1 MKGQITLE
9 YMVLSLVVIALLSI
23 SITALINI
31 RDNSDKAMDIVF
43 FKSSAKD
50 LYNAIEEVC
59 VMGNKNSREI
69 YLKKEV
75 SISDEGDYLEFSS
88 SLPHVDGTLKYEC
101 SCDVDSETLDGTVIV
116 HNDNGIV
123 GFNQP

>member
-9 YMVLSLVVIALLSI
+9 YIVLTLVAVALLSI

-31 RDNSDKAMDIVF
+31 KDNSDNAMDIVF

-59 VMGNKNSREI
+59 AMGDGNSREVF
-69 YLKKEV
+69 LRKEV
-75 SISDEGDYLEFSS
+75 IVANFGDYLEFSS
-88 SLPHVDGTLKYEC
+88 SLSHIENTMKYESVC
-101 SCDVDSETLDGTVIV
+101 SVDDASLQGNVIV
-116 HNDNGIV
+116 TNYEGSIE
-123 GFNQP
+123 FN